1 MGCSVAKSTSN
12 ELTKQQ
18 QHQQLREP
26 EIQDQSHVIIPKSTS
41 KNIPLFVQPNSCR
54 RTSDNLVRFKTE
66 IDSKENLLSI
76 KKNPIYLRRASSKT
90 QADQSHDI
98 QAKE

>member
-1 MGCSVAKSTSN
+1 MGCSVAKSSQQNT
-12 ELTKQQ
+12 TKQQ
-18 QHQQLREP
+18 QHQQLRES
-26 EIQDQSHVIIPKSTS
+26 ELLDKSHVIIPKTSS

-66 IDSKENLLSI
+66 TESKDNLLSI

-90 QADQSHDI
+90 QADQNHDL
-98 QAKE
+98 QPKE

>member
-1 MGCSVAKSTSN
+1 MGCSVAKSSQKDS
-12 ELTKQQ
+12 TKQQ

-26 EIQDQSHVIIPKSTS
+26 EIQDQSHVIIPKTTS

-66 IDSKENLLSI
+66 TDSNNNLLSI

-90 QADQSHDI
+90 QADQSHDL
-98 QAKE
+98 QPKE